1 MHMRPYHFGE
11 YTLHSRE
18 VVLKN
23 DNGTQRIYFFAKGE
37 PRSGH
42 PSPLPS
48 GYKVEVS
55 PRTGMPL
62 LRKDAAAQ
70 GPHGGW
76 FRRLF
81 N

>member
-1 MHMRPYHFGE
+1 MRPYHFGE
-11 YTLHSRE
+11 YSLYARD

-23 DNGTQRIYFFAKGE
+23 DNGTQRIYFFAKST
-37 PRSGH
+37 PRSGA
-42 PSPLPS
+42 PVALPN
-48 GYKVEVS
+48 GYRVEVS

-62 LRKDAAAQ
+62 LRKDPNAV
-70 GPHGGW
+70 HGGW

>member
-1 MHMRPYHFGE
+1 MRPYNFGE
-11 YTLHSRE
+11 YSLYARDVT
-18 VVLKN
+18 LKN

-37 PRSGH
+37 PRSGV
-42 PSPLPS
+42 PSPLPN

-62 LRKDAAAQ
+62 LRKDPTAVHAQ
-70 GPHGGW
+70 GGW

>member
-1 MHMRPYHFGE
+1 MRPYHFGE
-11 YTLHSRE
+11 YALYARD

-23 DNGTQRIYFFAKGE
+23 DNGTQRIYFFAKNE
-37 PRSGH
+37 PKSGM
-42 PSPLPS
+42 PSALPT
-48 GYKVEVS
+48 GYKVDVS

-62 LRKDAAAQ
+62 LRKDPHAN
-70 GPHGGW
+70 HGGW

>member
-1 MHMRPYHFGE
+1 MRPYHFGE
-11 YTLHSRE
+11 YTLFSRE

-23 DNGTQRIYFFAKGE
+23 DNGTQRIYFFAKQE
-37 PRSGH
+37 PRSGN
-42 PSPLPS
+42 PSPLPT

-62 LRKDAAAQ
+62 LRKDPTAIQ
-70 GPHGGW
+70 GGGW